1 MIDAENFKD
10 LADRKDWASLYAML
24 DDARGTAAS
33 RDDVRSELHWRVA
46 AFERQQRYGEALD
59 LLRSNASIYDSQS
72 YVQHQSARLLLR
84 LDRDKEALSELSKAP
99 FDAEITSHHSL
110 ALDAK
115 FFYFYLLAK
124 NGDAS
129 VKARLPEIPD
139 DYQYIT
145 KSGQFITKPDIAALL
160 KGF

>member
-1 MIDAENFKD
+1 MIDTESFRD
-10 LADRKDWASLYAML
+10 LAARKDWASLYAML
-24 DDARGTAAS
+24 DDARGTAVS

-46 AFERQQRYGEALD
+46 ALEQQQRYGEALD
-59 LLRSNASIYDSQS
+59 PLRSNANIYDSQS

-84 LDRDKEALSELSKAP
+84 LGRDKEALSELSKAP
-99 FDAEITSHHSL
+99 FDAEMTSHYSL
-110 ALDAK
+110 AVDAK

-129 VKARLPEIPD
+129 VETRLPEIPD

-145 KSGQFITKPDIAALL
+145 KNGQFITKPDILALL
-160 KGF
+160 KDF